1 MKLTLPKVYPITD
14 TDLSGLSH
22 LEQVRRLIDGGA
34 TLIQLRDKKAPS
46 GEFYEAAA
54 EVMSF
59 ARPRGVKIIINDRVD
74 ISLAAGADGVHLG
87 QDDLPPKHARKL
99 LGENAII
106 GISTHSIDQAL
117 EALELPVD
125 YIAVGPIF
133 ATATKADHEPLIGI
147 DGLLEFRTGIGDF
160 PLVAIGGINRENAAF
175 VLAAGANSVAVIH
188 DMVSKADQIANRMR
202 ELTDLANSVGNS

>member
-1 MKLTLPKVYPITD
+1 LKLTLPKVYPITD

>member
-1 MKLTLPKVYPITD
+1 LKLTLPKVYPITD

-106 GISTHSIDQAL
+106 GISTHSIDQAR
-117 EALELPVD
+117 EALALPVD

-133 ATATKADHEPLIGI
+133 ATATKADHEPLVGI

-175 VLAAGANSVAVIH
+175 VLAAGANCVAVIH

>member
-99 LGENAII
+99 LGENTII
-106 GISTHSIDQAL
+106 GISTHSIDQAR
-117 EALELPVD
+117 EALALPVD

-133 ATATKADHEPLIGI
+133 ATATKADHEPLVGI

-175 VLAAGANSVAVIH
+175 VLAAGANCVAVIH